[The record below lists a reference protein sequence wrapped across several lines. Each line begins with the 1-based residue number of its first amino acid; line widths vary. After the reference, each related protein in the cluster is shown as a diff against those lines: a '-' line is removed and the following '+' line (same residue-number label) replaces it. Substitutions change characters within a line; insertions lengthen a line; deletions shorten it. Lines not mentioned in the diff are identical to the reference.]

1 MIKHNDSNIPENLF
15 AEVTLGN
22 NGVRIVGESKTPY
35 QNIVKKTDPIYLS
48 YNDIR
53 EILSRVYPSGTT
65 DVMDSSIEKKSD
77 EIIDAN
83 Y

>member
-1 MIKHNDSNIPENLF
+1 MIKYNNSDIPENLF

-22 NGVRIVGESKTPY
+22 NGVRIVGECKTSNPK
-35 QNIVKKTDPIYLS
+35 IVKKTDPIYLS

-53 EILSRVYPSGTT
+53 EILSKVYPSGTV
-65 DVMDSSIEKKSD
+65 DVMDTSVEKKSD